1 MIENYKWKKNKNKRG
16 EHKGWVC
23 PFCHW
28 ETVYFELGYAV
39 DKVAYEYC
47 PMCGKDMNK
56 DREVK

>member
-1 MIENYKWKKNKNKRG
+1 MLENYKWKENKNKRG

-28 ETVYFELGYAV
+28 ETVCFELGYAV

>member
-1 MIENYKWKKNKNKRG
+1 MLENYKWKENKNKRG

-28 ETVYFELGYAV
+28 ETVYFELGHAV